1 MSRLEYEAEPIGVI
15 GTSLSFSTQ
24 LDALCNDVKAREA
37 VPALAE
43 KIADMCLRAGVSQ
56 ADRLLLAQ
64 LAMEVV
70 TERLDQS
77 GCFDGA
83 YDD

>member
-1 MSRLEYEAEPIGVI
+1 MSRLECDDQIVAPVG
-15 GTSLSFSTQ
+15 SAQNFQSKLAS
-24 LDALCNDVKAREA
+24 LCNDVKAREA
-37 VPALAE
+37 VPALADM
-43 KIADMCLRAGVSQ
+43 IADLCLRAGVSQ
-56 ADRLLLAQ
+56 GDRLLLAQ